1 MQSREILLVD
11 DNPADAALVHDAL
24 DHSARRSR
32 LTCLLDGEEALAHLR
47 ECLSTALPD
56 LMILDLNLPKK
67 DGRAVLTELRAD
79 PRFRKIAVV
88 VFSSSQSQDD
98 IARSYELGANCYV
111 SKPINLPGFFL
122 AVRSIEEFWCGC
134 ASLPAGGH

>member
-1 MQSREILLVD
+1 MPSREILLVD

-24 DHSARRSR
+24 DWGARQSR

-47 ECLSTALPD
+47 ERSSPLPD

-67 DGRAVLTELRAD
+67 DGRAVLSEVRAD
-79 PRFRKIAVV
+79 PRLRKIAVV
-88 VFSSSQSQDD
+88 IFSSSQSQDD
-98 IARSYELGANCYV
+98 IARSYELGANCFV
-111 SKPINLPGFFL
+111 SKPVNLDGFFM

-134 ASLPAGGH
+134 ASLPAGGQ